1 MARSLDVISAFH
13 NAFRSDMAAIDRA
26 ALALA
31 GQPLEGGDEPTATFE
46 RFRFFNEMLALH
58 ADGEE
63 AVLFPALERV
73 APDVA
78 EAYWRDHRRL
88 DTAYEALDGA
98 VAAGDVLRMARA
110 TAAFRFHL
118 ETHLAKEVPLGP

>member
-1 MARSLDVISAFH
+1 
-13 NAFRSDMAAIDRA
+13 
-26 ALALA
+26 
-31 GQPLEGGDEPTATFE
+31 
-46 RFRFFNEMLALH
+46 
-58 ADGEE
+58 
-63 AVLFPALERV
+63 V

-118 ETHLAKEVPLGP
+118 ETHLAK